1 MSANHY
7 NLGTFGSGQQPGFFT
22 PLIEAFHKG
31 IQQIQ
36 TDSLLDCFRQNSE
49 SQKYMFDRMKEILA
63 ESIKTGVD
71 GITAALEKCTHLG
84 NFTGSILD
92 SAVSD
97 DSGYYHQL
105 TKASGYDDRI
115 SNEKT
120 MKTQKSRIAELGD
133 TIAVLR
139 ENEKTLK
146 LKYEAKSKGLEEM
159 RDRLAGLERELKKS
173 QYEKREI
180 EEIVTRKCKLLEE
193 ENSILRA
200 KFTELHVGFEKVSQ
214 ENDLR
219 EMLKSLEIKYQ
230 EVKDINKSTNRKL
243 EEAEFANEQ
252 LKLSV
257 GSLKQEIHQLNDLLK
272 AERNANYALELKL
285 IEMKEKE
292 AEMRLAANDFRDK
305 LSKCQNE
312 HKSMLAALG
321 QAEECLK
328 VEKKRSIELER
339 INEQLTFT
347 MVNTERNLK
356 DRVDVTTMKL
366 NKVNEENERLKER
379 LDGLSRDQRSIV
391 EEERKNL
398 TKLTEK

>member
-1 MSANHY
+1 
-7 NLGTFGSGQQPGFFT
+7 
-22 PLIEAFHKG
+22 
-31 IQQIQ
+31 
-36 TDSLLDCFRQNSE
+36 
-49 SQKYMFDRMKEILA
+49 MKEILN
-63 ESIKTGVD
+63 ESIKTGVE
-71 GITAALEKCTHLG
+71 GVTMALEKCTHHG

-92 SAVSD
+92 SGASD

-105 TKASGYDDRI
+105 TKTGIYDDRI

-120 MKTQKSRIAELGD
+120 MKTQKNKITELTD
-133 TIAVLR
+133 AMAQLR
-139 ENEKTLK
+139 ENEKTLR

-173 QYEKREI
+173 QYEKREM

-200 KFTELHVGFEKVSQ
+200 KFSELHVGFEKVSQ

-219 EMLKSLEIKYQ
+219 EMLKTLESKYQ
-230 EVKDINKSTNRKL
+230 EVKEINKSTNRKL
-243 EEAEFANEQ
+243 EESEFANEQ
-252 LKLSV
+252 LRLSV

-285 IEMKEKE
+285 IETKEKE
-292 AEMRLAANDFRDK
+292 AEMRITANDFRDK
-305 LSKCQNE
+305 FSQCQNE
-312 HKSMLAALG
+312 HKSMLAAL
-321 QAEECLK
+321 ALSEESLK
-328 VEKKRSIELER
+328 SEKKRSIELER

-366 NKVNEENERLKER
+366 NKMSEENERLKER
-379 LDGLSRDQRSIV
+379 LDGVSRDQRNHV

-398 TKLTEK
+398 SKLSEK

>member
-1 MSANHY
+1 MSASHY
-7 NLGTFGSGQQPGFFT
+7 NLGTFGSVQQPSFFA
-22 PLIEAFHKG
+22 PLIEAFQKG
-31 IQQIQ
+31 IHQIQ
-36 TDSLLDCFRQNSE
+36 TDSLLDCFKQNSE
-49 SQKYMFDRMKEILA
+49 SQKYMFDRMKEILN
-63 ESIKTGVD
+63 ESIKSGVD
-71 GITAALEKCTHLG
+71 GVTSALEKCTHHG

-92 SAVSD
+92 SAASD

-105 TKASGYDDRI
+105 TKASGYDDRM

-120 MKTQKSRIAELGD
+120 MKSQKSRITELAD
-133 TIAVLR
+133 TVAQLR

-173 QYEKREI
+173 QYEKREM

-200 KFTELHVGFEKVSQ
+200 KFSELHVGFEKVSQ

-219 EMLKSLEIKYQ
+219 EMLKALECKYQ

-243 EEAEFANEQ
+243 EESEFANEQ

-272 AERNANYALELKL
+272 AERNANYSLELKL

-292 AEMRLAANDFRDK
+292 AEMRITANDFRDK

-312 HKSMLAALG
+312 HKSLLAALSV
-321 QAEECLK
+321 AEDSLK
-328 VEKKRSIELER
+328 SEKKRSIELER

-366 NKVNEENERLKER
+366 NKVTEENERLKER
-379 LDGLSRDQRSIV
+379 LDGLSRDQRSHV
-391 EEERKNL
+391 EEERKNFA
-398 TKLTEK
+398 KLSEK